1 MPQQSRRQRS
11 QDSALCRSK
20 NWRRVG
26 LASRRV
32 LAHRKSDAPRNR
44 QPVPCNG
51 DLAGQNSRIYPAFP
65 RYPNKLASPREVRSV
80 CLWVSEAMKKLKSLL
95 SAFVLFASGCSWMNG
110 LHVTAYQ
117 SVYGAEASPWPSGCL
132 VTIESRT
139 RRYVGL
145 HGEPCAHIAI
155 GDKAVFNHEPD
166 VIFWIDDKPYS
177 VKSASKK

>member
-1 MPQQSRRQRS
+1 MPVS
-11 QDSALCRSK
+11 
-20 NWRRVG
+20 
-26 LASRRV
+26 
-32 LAHRKSDAPRNR
+32 
-44 QPVPCNG
+44 
-51 DLAGQNSRIYPAFP
+51 
-65 RYPNKLASPREVRSV
+65 VRSR
-80 CLWVSEAMKKLKSLL
+80 EEPDIALL
-95 SAFVLFASGCSWMNG
+95 G
-110 LHVTAYQ
+110 LCAICIRLLLGERAACDGVP

-166 VIFWIDDKPYS
+166 VIFWVDDKPYS